1 MKRASLFLLWA
12 CACLALVSVSS
23 AQRLPTIARPDNYKL
38 TFAPDFSTDSFSGV
52 ETIQVRVLKPTSEIV
67 LNALDLDF
75 HEAAISAGGASQKA
89 TATFD
94 KEKEQVTLAVGK
106 TLPPGPATID
116 IKYTRNLSSE
126 LRGLY
131 LGKQDDGHKYAATQ
145 FEATDARRAFP
156 CFDEPAYKATFD
168 VTVIADKGMTVI
180 SNTNAI
186 SDEDGPAGKHTVRF
200 AATPKISSYLVAFVV
215 GNFEYIEGSAD
226 GIPIRVYT
234 TPGKKELGRFAL
246 ETAEKVLPYYD
257 QYFGIK
263 YPYSKLDLVGLSD
276 FGPGAMENAGCITFR
291 EVFLMLDDK
300 HGGIERKKFV
310 GSVVAHEIAHQW
322 FGDLVTMQWW
332 DDVWLNEGFAD
343 WMSSKPLE
351 AWHPEWEV
359 ELSDVTDST
368 RALNLDALQNTHP
381 IHQEAETAAQIM
393 QLADAITYGK
403 TAAVLRMLESYLGE
417 EMFRA
422 GVNEYLKEHAYGN
435 AAAAD
440 FWNALTKVSKKP
452 VDKIMATFV
461 EHAGAPLVSVKM
473 KCRGSSATVSLEQR
487 RYYYDRAKFESGNN
501 QLWEIPVCFKQGLGK
516 GAGAE
521 KCVLLT
527 QKQQSFTLA
536 TCSPWINANAG
547 ARGFYRSGYDAE
559 GIRSLARDAE
569 RALSPTERIML
580 LSDLWAS
587 VRVDREKI
595 GDYLVVAQGLQSDRQ
610 PEVVSQLMAQ
620 LDFIGRYLV
629 TDADRESYR
638 LWVRDLLSPVAQEV
652 GWNKKPSE
660 SEHESEQK
668 ESLRKVL
675 LGALGGVAR
684 DPEVQAFARKLVD
697 QALQEPSAVDRELV
711 ASAFPIAASNGD
723 AVLFDQVLARL
734 KSSQNPEES
743 AVYQQT
749 LEAFSDPKLLARTL
763 EYAISEA
770 RSQDATSIIGGV
782 MRNPAGQKL
791 GWDFVRAQWA
801 AIEKQS
807 GAFGGASP
815 GGLVASTG
823 VFCDSASRDE
833 VKQFFTVH
841 PVASAERM
849 LRQSLE
855 RIDYCIDLKGR
866 QGPQL
871 ASWLQ
876 EQGRRAGN

>member
-1 MKRASLFLLWA
+1 MKRACRLCVPLGFCILLTSFSA
-12 CACLALVSVSS
+12 
-23 AQRLPTIARPDNYKL
+23 AQRLPAIASPESYRL
-38 TFAPDFSTDSFSGV
+38 TFAPDFSKDSFSGV
-52 ETIQVRVLKPTSEIV
+52 ETIQVHVLKPTPKIV

-75 HEAAISAGGASQKA
+75 HEATITVGAASQRA
-89 TATFD
+89 TVTFD
-94 KEKEQVTLAVGK
+94 KEKEQATLAVGK
-106 TLPPGPATID
+106 TLRPGPATIE
-116 IKYTRNLSSE
+116 IKYTGKLSSE
-126 LRGLY
+126 LRGFY

-156 CFDEPAYKATFD
+156 CFDEPAYKATFN
-168 VTVIADKGMTVI
+168 VTVIADQGMTVI
-180 SNTNAI
+180 SNAKAI

-200 AATPKISSYLVAFVV
+200 AVTPQISSYLVAFVV
-215 GNFEYIEGSAD
+215 GNFEYIEGLAD

-257 QYFGIK
+257 HYFGIK

-291 EVFLMLDDK
+291 EVFLMVDDK
-300 HGGIERKKFV
+300 RGGVERKKFV
-310 GSVVAHEIAHQW
+310 GSVVAHEISHQW

-343 WMSSKPLE
+343 WMASKPLE

-359 ELSDVTDST
+359 ELSDVRDST
-368 RALNLDALQNTHP
+368 QALGLDALQNTHP
-381 IHQEAETAAQIM
+381 IHQQAETAAQIL

-403 TAAVLRMLESYLGE
+403 AAAVLRMLESYLGE
-417 EMFRA
+417 ETFRA
-422 GVNEYLKEHAYGN
+422 GVSEYLKEHAYGN

-440 FWNALTKVSKKP
+440 FWNALAQVSKKP

-461 EHAGAPLVSVKM
+461 EQAGAPLVSVKM
-473 KCRGSSATVSLEQR
+473 KCQGQSATVSLEQQ

-516 GAGAE
+516 GLGAE
-521 KCVLLT
+521 KCQLLT
-527 QKQQSFTLA
+527 QKQQTFTVA
-536 TCSPWINANAG
+536 GCSSWINANAG
-547 ARGFYRSGYDAE
+547 AHGFYRSGYDAE
-559 GIRSLARDAE
+559 GIRSLAKDAE

-595 GDYLVVAQGLQSDRQ
+595 GDYLVAAKGLQSDRQ

-638 LWVRDLLSPVAQEV
+638 LWVRDLLSPVAKEV
-652 GWNKKPSE
+652 GWQNKPG
-660 SEHESEQK
+660 ESEQQ
-668 ESLRKVL
+668 EGLRNIL
-675 LGALGGVAR
+675 LGAMGGVAG
-684 DPEVQAFARKLVD
+684 DPEVQAFARQLVD
-697 QALQEPSAVDRELV
+697 QALEDPSAVDREL
-711 ASAFPIAASNGD
+711 AGTAFPIAASNGD
-723 AVLFDQVLARL
+723 AALFDQVLARL
-734 KSSQNPEES
+734 KSSQNPEER
-743 AVYQQT
+743 AVYRQT

-763 EYAISEA
+763 EYAINEA
-770 RSQDATSIIGGV
+770 RSQDATSIIGAV

-791 GWDFVRAQWA
+791 GWDFVRAQWG
-801 AIEKQS
+801 AIEKRS
-807 GAFGGASP
+807 GAFGGASA

-823 VFCDSASRDE
+823 VFCDPAARDE
-833 VKQFFTVH
+833 VKEFFAAH
-841 PVASAERM
+841 PVASAERA

-855 RIDYCIDLKGR
+855 RIDYCIDLKSR
-866 QGPQL
+866 QAPEL